1 MKAVKILLCVL
12 VASLLV
18 VPAAFAEVNVAGSMR
33 AQFTV
38 ESTSNG
44 SDEMIL
50 SGGDR
55 LKFTVS
61 GKTENEDGMFAG
73 AQAQAMIKTDG
84 TVGVDDAW
92 LEVGT
97 PTFSAKIGRFE
108 AEGLFSMGE
117 DIFVIAAP
125 GGPDAVETNKSR
137 GRTNAG
143 AALRFSPSETMAIE
157 IGTVLGGADDYSYTV
172 SSTDLGTI
180 TTSTGSVIGYT
191 EEVTGSYS
199 MNMIGFRPVLILTA
213 GAATIK
219 AGVDYYM
226 ERPRD
231 SDNDREYDALGAG
244 ADLAFQVSDTMKVGG
259 SFGYLKEDGKDGNGN
274 DAEDETSMS
283 FSGYLTMNMGDN
295 ILGLAAKMTMRD
307 EADDSHIQGYVSY
320 QMPLPVEGAWVKF
333 CPSFASYSNGE
344 DTSAFGGRVRFE

>member
-18 VPAAFAEVNVAGSMR
+18 VPAAFAEVNLAGSMR
-33 AQFTV
+33 SQFTF
-38 ESTSNG
+38 ESTSDG
-44 SDEMIL
+44 TDEIHL

-73 AQAQAMIKTDG
+73 AQAQAMLKTDG
-84 TVGVDDAW
+84 TAGIDDAW
-92 LEVGT
+92 LELGT
-97 PTFSAKIGRFE
+97 PSFSVKLGRFE

-117 DIFVIAAP
+117 DIFVISA

-143 AALRFSPSETMAIE
+143 AAVRFSPSETMAIE
-157 IGTVLGGADDYSYTV
+157 IGTVLGDVSESYV
-172 SSTDLGTI
+172 LFDP
-180 TTSTGSVIGYT
+180 TTGDIY
-191 EEVTGSYS
+191 EVEV
-199 MNMIGFRPVLILTA
+199 NLNQVGFRPVLILTA
-213 GAATIK
+213 GAFTVKVGA
-219 AGVDYYM
+219 DYYM
-226 ERPRD
+226 LMPDD
-231 SDNDREYDALGAG
+231 SDNDAEYTALGAG
-244 ADLAFQVSDTMKVGG
+244 ADLAFQLSDTVKLGG
-259 SFGYLKEDGKDGNGN
+259 SFGYLDEEAKDPDG
-274 DAEDETSMS
+274 ETFGEETTMS

-295 ILGLAAKMTMRD
+295 ILGVGAKMTMRD
-307 EADDSHIQGYVSY
+307 EADDSHMQGYVSY

-344 DTSAFGGRVRFE
+344 DTTAFGGRVRFEYDF